1 MLASTVGTQLR
12 VFQSACTVY
21 SIVQLTTLARE
32 WRQCS
37 YSHRYEKEQKKN
49 DDVVSAPPTA
59 GGGGGGD
66 EPRAEGVWRHTP
78 TDKAAHRWC
87 VSHLVVTAAPQHYS
101 CEGKVRVR
109 VERSVFWEVSR
120 IFTKACCAQADGK
133 RWKCLR
139 SKMTAGRQKWKLEYR
154 SL

>member
-49 DDVVSAPPTA
+49 DDVASAQRTAHRPPL
-59 GGGGGGD
+59 GGG
-66 EPRAEGVWRHTP
+66 RAASR
-78 TDKAAHRWC
+78 RR
-87 VSHLVVTAAPQHYS
+87 LAPY
-101 CEGKVRVR
+101 
-109 VERSVFWEVSR
+109 
-120 IFTKACCAQADGK
+120 AD
-133 RWKCLR
+133 R
-139 SKMTAGRQKWKLEYR
+139 
-154 SL
+154 